1 MPCTAFP
8 VRHLFRFHM
17 CAIFSILGFIPLCLR
32 LRLLPFQF
40 LGKIRRWNEINLL
53 TVTCSQMF
61 CSLDFSAGNSI
72 KYAQAKALEGESER
86 EKKVFKW
93 AVTYLWG
100 VKWVFLLKA
109 TPMFFFI
116 LEKGRDTEKNRHEVR
131 RNGCPF
137 WTGHLLD
144 RFEWANGKVRRCF
157 SLFSALENW
166 FTFLASVL
174 PLFFLSV

>member
-1 MPCTAFP
+1 
-8 VRHLFRFHM
+8 
-17 CAIFSILGFIPLCLR
+17 
-32 LRLLPFQF
+32 
-40 LGKIRRWNEINLL
+40 
-53 TVTCSQMF
+53 MF
-61 CSLDFSAGNSI
+61 CILDFSAGNSI

-116 LEKGRDTEKNRHEVR
+116 LEKGRDTERNRHEVSG
-131 RNGCPF
+131 NGCPF

-144 RFEWANGKVRRCF
+144 RFEWANGKVRRFF

-174 PLFFLSV
+174 PFFFDCAVSQRAFYMTGFLLLKTAGTSRCKRCCSRNERLKHELRVCVFVGKLCIFQVLSFE

>member
-1 MPCTAFP
+1 
-8 VRHLFRFHM
+8 
-17 CAIFSILGFIPLCLR
+17 
-32 LRLLPFQF
+32 
-40 LGKIRRWNEINLL
+40 
-53 TVTCSQMF
+53 MF
-61 CSLDFSAGNSI
+61 CILDFSAGNSI
-72 KYAQAKALEGESER
+72 KYAQAKALERESER

-116 LEKGRDTEKNRHEVR
+116 LEKGRDTERNRHEVSG
-131 RNGCPF
+131 NGCPF

-144 RFEWANGKVRRCF
+144 RFEWANGKVRRFF

-174 PLFFLSV
+174 PLFFFFFLSVQYHKGLFTWLDFCFWKQQVPHGVKDVAAETKGWNTSWEFVCLLANFVFFKF